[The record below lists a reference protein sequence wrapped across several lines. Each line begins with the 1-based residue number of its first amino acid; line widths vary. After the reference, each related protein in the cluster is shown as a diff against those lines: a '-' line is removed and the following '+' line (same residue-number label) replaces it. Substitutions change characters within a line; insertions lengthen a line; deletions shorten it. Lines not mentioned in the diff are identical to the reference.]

1 MSGSP
6 STSAAAVARLRARE
20 QRRDRR
26 HPCLGR
32 LLRDANPGQ
41 LEVGLAPPAVVEEP
55 LVDDELDT
63 VGPQPVADR
72 RAGKRSG
79 TTARSMPSDA
89 TICENS
95 AGKTSYAS
103 RPSRQQA
110 GRAGSVSDGD
120 ELDRRIARGDAIAL
134 DAPDDRDAPA
144 ADLGV
149 EERVADVDRNLVA
162 ELRQAERVA
171 DQEDIWHGRAEPI
184 GRFRPMD
191 DLTTLRERLA
201 EISDLSRAA
210 GVLGWEQRVS
220 MPPLGTESRAESL
233 ATLGRIIHDR
243 FTDPEIGRLLE
254 RLAPLEESL
263 PYDSDDA
270 SLIRVT
276 RRDWEK
282 ARRVPTELRVE
293 MTRAAASGHH
303 AWVEAR
309 RNDDFASFLPYL
321 RTNVELKRRY
331 IECFEPAD
339 LALHGAARR
348 LRAGH
353 DDDRGAR
360 GVRRPAAGADR
371 ARPHR
376 ARGRRIVPPRRRS
389 TPTAQ
394 RRFAER
400 VLATLGFEEGAWRL
414 DPTAHPFCTSFSNR
428 DVRLTTRYRPD
439 DLESVWS
446 TMHEAGHGLYAHGI
460 ADSLMRTPLSGAP
473 SLGINESQS
482 RTWENLVGRSRAFW
496 THWYDPLQETFPD
509 QLGDVELDAFVR
521 AINRAEPGL
530 IRSRRRRDDVLAPHH
545 PPLRAR
551 AGADRG
557 HDRPRGP
564 AGGLERADEGVPR
577 RRRAR
582 RRARRAPG
590 RALVG
595 RRASATSRPTRSA
608 T

>member
-1 MSGSP
+1 
-6 STSAAAVARLRARE
+6 
-20 QRRDRR
+20 
-26 HPCLGR
+26 
-32 LLRDANPGQ
+32 
-41 LEVGLAPPAVVEEP
+41 
-55 LVDDELDT
+55 
-63 VGPQPVADR
+63 
-72 RAGKRSG
+72 
-79 TTARSMPSDA
+79 
-89 TICENS
+89 
-95 AGKTSYAS
+95 
-103 RPSRQQA
+103 
-110 GRAGSVSDGD
+110 
-120 ELDRRIARGDAIAL
+120 
-134 DAPDDRDAPA
+134 
-144 ADLGV
+144 
-149 EERVADVDRNLVA
+149 
-162 ELRQAERVA
+162 
-171 DQEDIWHGRAEPI
+171 
-184 GRFRPMD
+184 MD
-191 DLTTLRERLA
+191 DLSTLRERLA

-282 ARRVPTELRVE
+282 ACRVPTELRVE

-339 LALHGAARR
+339 LPYTALLDDYEPGMTTTEVRDVFATLRPALTELVRNAPEVDASFLHGSF
-348 LRAGH
+348 
-353 DDDRGAR
+353 DPD
-360 GVRRPAAGADR
+360 
-371 ARPHR
+371 
-376 ARGRRIVPPRRRS
+376 
-389 TPTAQ
+389 AQ

-400 VLATLGFEEGAWRL
+400 VVGTLGFEEGAWRL

-446 TMHEAGHGLYAHGI
+446 TLHEAGHGLYAHGI
-460 ADSLMRTPLSGAP
+460 ADSLMRSTLSGAP

-482 RTWENLVGRSRAFW
+482 RTWENLVGRSRPFW
-496 THWYDPLQETFPD
+496 TFWYEPLQETFPD
-509 QLGDVELDAFVR
+509 QLGSVDLDTFVR

-530 IRSRRRRDDVLAPHH
+530 IRVDADETTYSLHIILRFELEQELIAGTVGARGSARDLECPH
-545 PPLRAR
+545 
-551 AGADRG
+551 
-557 HDRPRGP
+557 
-564 AGGLERADEGVPR
+564 EGVPR
-577 RRRAR
+577 CRCAFELGRGA
-582 RRARRAPG
+582 AG

-595 RRASATSRPTRSA
+595 RWDRLLPDLRARQRDLAADLGQGAGGPPRSRRPAGRRRSDAALRLVARQPLRLGPQADAEGDARAADRVGRDRPTAVSRLPGRQDGAARSIG
-608 T
+608 